1 MDSDFNEN
9 SFTAKKTDEG
19 GKSVQDLLKSES
31 GGSSPETVLSR
42 RKKCVISDSDT
53 TWSESATEEEEEA
66 YVSAVRT
73 EIFSSMSKLTTGMC
87 KFLLVLRGF
96 EILYL
101 FDVLS

>member
-1 MDSDFNEN
+1 MRRNDQAGFASSDYKKDVQEASVDSDFNEN

-66 YVSAVRT
+66 YVSGR
-73 EIFSSMSKLTTGMC
+73 
-87 KFLLVLRGF
+87 KFFRR
-96 EILYL
+96 
-101 FDVLS
+101 